1 MSTTSTP
8 RIPQWAQ
15 GAVILGIWALC
26 ALVLIDAFTTKYLW
40 GQIVAGTEFAYSAS
54 EVATAQSVT
63 FTEHFQPIY
72 QQGLLKYSL
81 ALRYIIWGIS
91 MFIAALG
98 FIAAT
103 ATLTPLCRRHL
114 KIMPCSAAQK
124 HTALENP

>member
-63 FTEHFQPIY
+63 YTEHFQAIY

-81 ALRYIIWGIS
+81 ALHYIIWGIS

-103 ATLTPLCRRHL
+103 ATLTSLRSHRHSYTSCTNQQL
-114 KIMPCSAAQK
+114 G
-124 HTALENP
+124 N